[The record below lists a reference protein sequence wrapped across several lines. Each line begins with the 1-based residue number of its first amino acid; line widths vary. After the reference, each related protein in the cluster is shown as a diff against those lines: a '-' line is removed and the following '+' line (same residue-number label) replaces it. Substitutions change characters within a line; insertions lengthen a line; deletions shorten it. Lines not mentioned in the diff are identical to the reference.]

1 MGEVY
6 VALRMLAEV
15 LRRRQPVIATIDTTT
30 FNFVCFLF
38 LHRAQ
43 LKERDVMWIVERR
56 QWL

>member
-56 QWL
+56 